1 MSDIS
6 ELDRWIEATSGEHWI
21 WHAKYLSANDT
32 YAKPNV
38 NQGGPYLAKS
48 LVKAA
53 FPETTAR
60 STVDE
65 NPDHWVNAS
74 IDSHGWVDDVRL
86 VWYNSRIVKH
96 QKNGRNEVRLTNWGG
111 AGNPLVE
118 PDATGSLVVF
128 AFRHDAGKD
137 AKQVRIWIARTAAE
151 EDRLLELVP
160 DVEPGR
166 PSLWSPQ
173 GVLPLEFPTG
183 PCVVGKD
190 SMPSDWQQEFPSG
203 ESIVEWVLSN
213 RAAFARLLPDERLLK
228 RLTCEYELFRSIEVE
243 YVLPRAREGFDT
255 VDAFVQF
262 ANSVANRRKSRAGRS
277 LELQVR
283 AILNEEGIGYS
294 WTPATEGAR
303 RPDFIFP
310 SIDDYRDRTRTE
322 DRLLMLACK
331 TTVKDRWRQ
340 ILNEADRIRVK
351 HLLTL
356 QEGVSEQQ
364 HREMTEEG
372 VVLVVPDRLVKAFP
386 DTVQPQLIT
395 LGQFIEL
402 ARRVQN

>member
-1 MSDIS
+1 MSDVS
-6 ELDRWIEATSGEHWI
+6 ELDRWIEATSGAHWT

-38 NQGGPYLAKS
+38 HQGGPYLAKQ
-48 LVKAA
+48 LVTAA

-60 STVDE
+60 ASTEE

-86 VWYNSRIVKH
+86 VWYNSRIVKN

-111 AGNPLVE
+111 AGNPLVD

-128 AFRHDAGKD
+128 AFRHEPGQDAR
-137 AKQVRIWIARTAAE
+137 QIRIWIARSLAE

-160 DVEPGR
+160 DVDPGR
-166 PSLWSPQ
+166 PTLWSPK
-173 GVLPLEFPTG
+173 GELASELPTG
-183 PCVVGKD
+183 PCVVSGE
-190 SMPSDWQQEFPSG
+190 SMPAGWDQEFPSG
-203 ESIVEWVLSN
+203 EDIVQWVLSH
-213 RAAFARLLPDERLLK
+213 RIAFGRLPPDERLLK
-228 RLTCEYELFRSIEVE
+228 RLACEYELFRSIEIE
-243 YVLPRAREGFDT
+243 YVLPRAREGFQT

-277 LELQVR
+277 LELQVK
-283 AILNEEGIGYS
+283 AIFSEEGVHHS

-310 SIDDYRDRTRTE
+310 SIDQYHDRTRS
-322 DRLLMLACK
+322 DSRLLMLACK

-340 ILNEADRIRVK
+340 ILNEADRVRVK

-364 HREMTEEG
+364 HEEMTEEG
-372 VVLVVPDRLVKAFP
+372 VVLVVPEKLIKSYP
-386 DTVQPQLIT
+386 DEVQPALIT
-395 LGQFIEL
+395 LQQFIDL
-402 ARRVQN
+402 ARDL